1 MEGGRK
7 NSPERERKERKK
19 PENGTWGEGGR
30 GGGQDKKTGTQF
42 EAIGNLEFTK
52 RI

>member
-19 PENGTWGEGGR
+19 PENGTWGEEGR
-30 GGGQDKKTGTQF
+30 GGGQDKKP
-42 EAIGNLEFTK
+42 EHNLRPLE
-52 RI
+52 I